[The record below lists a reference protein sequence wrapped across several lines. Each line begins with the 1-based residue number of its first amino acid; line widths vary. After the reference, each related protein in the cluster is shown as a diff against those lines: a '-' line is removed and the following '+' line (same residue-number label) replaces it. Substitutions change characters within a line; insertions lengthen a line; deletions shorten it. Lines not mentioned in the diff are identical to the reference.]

1 MADDFP
7 HILKQAAAELG
18 CALGQ
23 EEIALFEAYRRE
35 LLFWNGKM
43 NLVSLK
49 APEDLPVKHIADSLS
64 ALPFIPEAAVGLLDL
79 GAGAGFPGIPL
90 KIVRP
95 RLHLLLLE
103 SSRRKVSFL
112 KTVIR
117 ALDLENA
124 EAINARAEELSSD
137 FRERFDVVISRA
149 ALKLPE
155 YIRIAAPLVRPG
167 GILIAMKG
175 KNPRAEMEEAVRL
188 EKRTGTRLDT
198 SRGLRLPIL
207 GNERNIVVFSKG

>member
-1 MADDFP
+1 MRNDFSA
-7 HILKQAAAELG
+7 ILRRATGEMGIPLG
-18 CALGQ
+18 PDETAKLD
-23 EEIALFEAYRRE
+23 IYRRE

-117 ALDLENA
+117 VLALENA
-124 EAINARAEELSSD
+124 EAINARAEELSAD

-155 YIRIAAPLVRPG
+155 YISIAAPLVRPG

-175 KNPRAEMEEAVRL
+175 KNPRAEVEEAVRL
-188 EKRTGTRLDT
+188 ENRTGTRLDT
-198 SRGLRLPIL
+198 VRGWRLPIL
-207 GNERNIVVFSKG
+207 GNERNIIVLSKR